1 MVRVRWGACGA
12 AGAAARTRRAR
23 VGGCRGG
30 GLLGRHR
37 AVQIDRGA
45 GSCRRRRAAACQGRR
60 SRGRRGGRL
69 YVARPPRARQQ
80 ALSCRGRYLRLC
92 DGAICGVE
100 QHTYV
105 SCGCRLASGTAA
117 RKAAGAIGAARG
129 GAGGRARAAP
139 RGSRARGARTLQQLV
154 RPLRVVPGPGT
165 AFNRFRC
172 TV

>member
-45 GSCRRRRAAACQGRR
+45 GSCRRRRAAACQVGTCRPYGVRHSLHTRARCTPPLACMFARGHCPAARGPPQPRPPRR
-60 SRGRRGGRL
+60 AS
-69 YVARPPRARQQ
+69 VARPPRARQQ

-92 DGAICGVE
+92 DGAI
-100 QHTYV
+100 
-105 SCGCRLASGTAA
+105 
-117 RKAAGAIGAARG
+117 
-129 GAGGRARAAP
+129 
-139 RGSRARGARTLQQLV
+139 LQQLV

>member
-30 GLLGRHR
+30 GLLGRRR
-37 AVQIDRGA
+37 AVQIDRGPA
-45 GSCRRRRAAACQGRR
+45 RAVVDGLQPARWERVGHMASDTPCSTRARCTPPLACLFARGHCPAAQGPPQPRPPRRA
-60 SRGRRGGRL
+60 S
-69 YVARPPRARQQ
+69 VARPPRARQQ

-92 DGAICGVE
+92 DGAIL
-100 QHTYV
+100 
-105 SCGCRLASGTAA
+105 R
-117 RKAAGAIGAARG
+117 
-129 GAGGRARAAP
+129 
-139 RGSRARGARTLQQLV
+139 QLV
-154 RPLRVVPGPGT
+154 RPLRVAQGPGT